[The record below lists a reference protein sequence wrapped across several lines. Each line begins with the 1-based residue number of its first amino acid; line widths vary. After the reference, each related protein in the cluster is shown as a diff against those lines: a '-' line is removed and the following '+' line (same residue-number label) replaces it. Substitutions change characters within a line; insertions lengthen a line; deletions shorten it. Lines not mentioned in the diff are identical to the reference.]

1 MKCVFVLMYWSDEDG
16 MVNVPTGEKSPP
28 KLKPY
33 AVFEDSITAERMK
46 RDGDEIVK
54 VPYFED
60 KKDNSN
66 LYTTSPNSI
75 HVVPCS
81 DHTSTTYVGTDP
93 WGRGSTTVAPPYDT
107 YPKVTCQKTVD
118 EHSWTNRSD

>member
-1 MKCVFVLMYWSDEDG
+1 MMHTHKCATGPDG
-16 MVNVPTGEKSPP
+16 KEFITSE
-28 KLKPY
+28 PY

-60 KKDNSN
+60 KSN
-66 LYTTSPNSI
+66 KSDWYTTSPNSI
-75 HVVPCS
+75 NVIPCN
-81 DHTSTTYVGTDP
+81 DHTTVTYQSAPRSKDSTL
-93 WGRGSTTVAPPYDT
+93 APPDYE
-107 YPKVTCQKTVD
+107 PFPRVTCSKTID